1 MCPLKISDRIKP
13 TLALIRV
20 EEEVGGGGICGKK
33 EERKKGRQQGREEG
47 RKDEEIE
54 NWSEASKQRTISFP
68 GA

>member
-1 MCPLKISDRIKP
+1 MWKEGR
-13 TLALIRV
+13 
-20 EEEVGGGGICGKK
+20 KK
-33 EERKKGRQQGREEG
+33 ERKATREGG